1 VLVDIYPE
9 RELPIEGVSSELIF
23 NQIKNS
29 AKVLCVKSELTDIA
43 KTFKPG
49 IVIMMG
55 AGDIDTL
62 VEPVKEQLLK
72 YEDS

>member
-1 VLVDIYPE
+1 MLA
-9 RELPIEGVSSELIF
+9 G
-23 NQIKNS
+23 
-29 AKVLCVKSELTDIA
+29 
-43 KTFKPG
+43 TFKPG

-72 YEDS
+72 NANF